1 MSDHSITE
9 KTGYEASD
17 IIEDAL
23 QLAVD
28 EELKDEDIIS
38 ESSHSSK
45 VNMKTSQNEVKCKNY
60 SEDSA
65 PEQKPSLLSP
75 PRPET
80 AAVVV
85 SLTSDDKISM
95 DASKL
100 KSTTTDDSSL
110 IVHLDDTHSDMDGDL
125 EGANSCDIN
134 DSRDTNEKKSIRK
147 SINESNNSSDS
158 KSESNENKNST
169 EELNNSSKD
178 SNKLSEKESSKSK
191 RVLNIKCNAILDAS
205 ASQKAQTANGRN
217 IWVSGLPQ
225 DTKASELQN

>member
-1 MSDHSITE
+1 
-9 KTGYEASD
+9 
-17 IIEDAL
+17 
-23 QLAVD
+23 
-28 EELKDEDIIS
+28 
-38 ESSHSSK
+38 
-45 VNMKTSQNEVKCKNY
+45 MKTSQNEVKCKNY

-80 AAVVV
+80 AANYSEDSAPEQKPSLLSPPRPETAAVMV

-100 KSTTTDDSSL
+100 KSTTTDDTSL
-110 IVHLDDTHSDMDGDL
+110 VVHLDDTHSDMDGDP
-125 EGANSCDIN
+125 EGANSSDIN

-147 SINESNNSSDS
+147 SINESNSDS

-178 SNKLSEKESSKSK
+178 SNKLSEKDSSKSK
-191 RVLNIKCNAILDAS
+191 SLRYVMICGREGFSVSVDCQRYIPNHQTESCDFGDLTFWY
-205 ASQKAQTANGRN
+205 SQNTA
-217 IWVSGLPQ
+217 
-225 DTKASELQN
+225 K